1 MLKVY
6 RNFILDNFIR
16 LLSKFNKK
24 EYDRIFKNNTINNL
38 YRYWFY
44 RIFLSFIIFYKKNDF
59 WKHWDFFKEIFLIKS
74 SINVNDKILI
84 CSTGK
89 DFTNIFFLSDIGY
102 NNLYCFDIRDINN
115 KTKKKLKKKN
125 IKFSLQNLYDLKYEF
140 NFKYISLTSVIEHL
154 DQYDL
159 MFKNLSKISET
170 GCKLFITTD
179 FWPDKIQTKNLYPY
193 GKGFP
198 EMKIFSKDDI
208 LELVDVANKN
218 YFFLE
223 DNEIDFEVTK
233 KYVLWKRMN
242 VRYTF
247 ISLTFVKK

>member
-1 MLKVY
+1 
-6 RNFILDNFIR
+6 
-16 LLSKFNKK
+16 
-24 EYDRIFKNNTINNL
+24 
-38 YRYWFY
+38 
-44 RIFLSFIIFYKKNDF
+44 
-59 WKHWDFFKEIFLIKS
+59 
-74 SINVNDKILI
+74 
-84 CSTGK
+84 
-89 DFTNIFFLSDIGY
+89 
-102 NNLYCFDIRDINN
+102 
-115 KTKKKLKKKN
+115 
-125 IKFSLQNLYDLKYEF
+125 
-140 NFKYISLTSVIEHL
+140 
-154 DQYDL
+154 